1 MQNAELFSIQHIQHS
16 TFNIHNSMDT
26 YTEIRNKIRAMTGQ
40 RTPLLLTGKVES
52 VDGETCTVTVGDL
65 KLTDV
70 RLRSV
75 VNNEESKILI
85 TPKTGSYVT
94 LIDLSGELRETEVIG
109 YSEIEAI
116 DIETGG
122 DININCNGTVFFNK
136 GKNEGMVIAQKVTD
150 KLNALENE
158 INKLKTVFSTWSP
171 VVYDGGAVLKTLV
184 TAQWATPMAT
194 TQAQELRNDKVKH

>member
-1 MQNAELFSIQHIQHS
+1 MN
-16 TFNIHNSMDT
+16 D
-26 YTEIRNKIRAMTGQ
+26 YTEIRNKIRAMMGQ

-75 VNNEESKILI
+75 VNGEESKLLI
-85 TPKTGSYVT
+85 TPKTDSYVT
-94 LIDLSGELRETEVIG
+94 LIDLSGELRELEVIG

-122 DININCNGTVFFNK
+122 DINIKCKGDTNLDCDGTVTFN
-136 GKNEGMVIAQKVTD
+136 GGDHDGLV
-150 KLNALENE
+150 KL
-158 INKLKTVFSTWSP
+158 
-171 VVYDGGAVLKTLV
+171 
-184 TAQWATPMAT
+184 
-194 TQAQELRNDKVKH
+194 QELKDNLNSIKNYLSALKSAISTGLNGVGASTAASGAAGALAFEGAMAGQMINFKNMENDKVKH

>member
-1 MQNAELFSIQHIQHS
+1 
-16 TFNIHNSMDT
+16 MDS

-40 RTPLLLTGKVES
+40 KTPLLLTGKVES

-75 VNNEESKILI
+75 VNGEDSKLLI
-85 TPKTGSYVT
+85 TPKKDSYVT

-122 DININCNGTVFFNK
+122 DINIKCKGDTNIDCDGTVTFN
-136 GKNEGMVIAQKVTD
+136 GGGNHGLAKVESVTQ

-158 INKLKTVFSTWSP
+158 INLLKQIFTAWMP
-171 VVYDGGAVLKTLV
+171 IVYDGGASLKTA
-184 TAQWATPMAT
+184 TATWAAQSLSAT
-194 TQAQELRNDKVKH
+194 RCEDIENDKVKH